1 MTYCPSQDW
10 DRHVDEL
17 DRATEAEMKFYR
29 DHGPAIER
37 IVTTFIRAGLI
48 TSFTDDADMVKRAAD
63 IAFLIYG
70 EQE

>member
-17 DRATEAEMKFYR
+17 DAQAEAEMRFYR
-29 DHGPAIER
+29 EHGDAIER
-37 IVTTFIRAGLI
+37 ITIALVATGVQYA
-48 TSFTDDADMVKRAAD
+48 DDAELVKHDAR

-70 EQE
+70 EQEQ